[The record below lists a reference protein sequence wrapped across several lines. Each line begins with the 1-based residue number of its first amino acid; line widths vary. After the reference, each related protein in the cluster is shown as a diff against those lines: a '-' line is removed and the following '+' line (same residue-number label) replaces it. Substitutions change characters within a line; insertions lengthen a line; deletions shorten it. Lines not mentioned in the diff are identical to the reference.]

1 VRGLAG
7 LGGAGLGEGDTW
19 EALGEGTLTG
29 LPGGSWFGAVNRQGV
44 DRVMP
49 VDVYV
54 PGCPPRP
61 EGLIYGLMKLQ
72 ELVKQRRGQW
82 GTYADRGPDLRSWE
96 GDVR

>member
-1 VRGLAG
+1 MV
-7 LGGAGLGEGDTW
+7 
-19 EALGEGTLTG
+19 
-29 LPGGSWFGAVNRQGV
+29 QGV

-82 GTYADRGPDLRSWE
+82 STYVDRGPQRQAWE

>member
-1 VRGLAG
+1 
-7 LGGAGLGEGDTW
+7 
-19 EALGEGTLTG
+19 
-29 LPGGSWFGAVNRQGV
+29 
-44 DRVMP
+44 MP

-72 ELVKQRRGQW
+72 ELVKQRRGRP
-82 GTYADRGPDLRSWE
+82 TYVDRGPQRLAWE